1 MRIHLIAA
9 LGLATALTPTMT
21 MAQAPV
27 TVGPN
32 GEPATPVATL
42 ELSDAEVDQLKQGGF
57 TAAFA
62 WHELYDWSGA
72 VAQGAKDEFARL
84 GIEVVAETDA
94 GFDAA
99 RQQADVETVMSRSP
113 SILVSL
119 PVDPAAGASTYAAAL
134 QGGAKIVFVDNAA
147 AGFVHGQDYVTTV
160 SADLVG
166 IGEKTAE
173 AMNQALGGSG
183 KVGYIFH
190 DADFHVTNLRD
201 AAFKWNIENTYPG
214 LDIVAEAGMADPA
227 RIEDIASAMLLQN
240 PDINGLYVPWAEP
253 ATGVLSVLRQLGR
266 DDVKIVTID
275 LNEPAG
281 LDMVSGG
288 SIAALIA
295 DEAYNIGVYAA
306 RAGAASLL
314 GRAVDPFLVVDAV
327 IVGPD
332 NVAEGWQQSL
342 GHAAPQSVLAAGN

>member
-1 MRIHLIAA
+1 LGA
-9 LGLATALTPTMT
+9 LPLPAG
-21 MAQAPV
+21 AQAPV

-32 GEPATPVATL
+32 GEPATPAATL
-42 ELSDAEVDQLKQGGF
+42 ELTEAEVAQITEGGH

-62 WHELYDWSGA
+62 WHELYDWSSA

-84 GIEVVAETDA
+84 GIEVVAETTA
-94 GFDAA
+94 GFDSA
-99 RQQADVETVMSRSP
+99 RQQADVETVMALSP
-113 SILVSL
+113 SILITL
-119 PVDPAAGASTYAAAL
+119 PIDPTAGASTYAAARE
-134 QGGAKIVFVDNAA
+134 GGAKIVFIDNAA
-147 AGFVHGQDYVTTV
+147 AGFTHGEDYVTTV

-166 IGEKTAE
+166 IGERTAE
-173 AMNQALGGSG
+173 AMAGALGGPG

-201 AAFKWNIENTYPG
+201 QAFKWMIENRYDG
-214 LDIVAEAGMADPA
+214 IEIVAEAGMADPA
-227 RIEDIASAMLLQN
+227 RIEEIAQAMLTQN
-240 PDINGLYVPWAEP
+240 PDLDGIYVPWAEP
-253 ATGVLSVLRQLGR
+253 AVGVLAVLRQLGR

-295 DEAYNIGVYAA
+295 DEAYSIGVHAA
-306 RAGAASLL
+306 RAGAAGLL
-314 GRAVDPFLVVDAV
+314 GKPVEPFLVVDAL

-332 NVAEGWQQSL
+332 NVADGWKASL
-342 GHAAPQSVLAAGN
+342 NREPPQSVLDAAK